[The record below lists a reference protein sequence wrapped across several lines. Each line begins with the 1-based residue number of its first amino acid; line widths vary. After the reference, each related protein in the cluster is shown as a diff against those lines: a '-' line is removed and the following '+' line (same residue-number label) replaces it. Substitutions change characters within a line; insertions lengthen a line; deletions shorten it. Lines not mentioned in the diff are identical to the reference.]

1 MELFTEE
8 HELFRQAFRR
18 FIEKEILPH
27 YDEWE
32 KRGETPRSIWKK
44 LGEQGYLCPWLEE
57 QYGGPGGTFEYSL
70 IINQE
75 TARAGINIGF
85 GLHSDII
92 APYLAAYGTGEQKK
106 KWLPGC
112 ASGDTVLA
120 IAMTEP
126 NTGSD
131 LQAITTTAVKDGD
144 HYILNGQKTF
154 ISNGI
159 AADLFVVACKTDPQ
173 AVPAHKG
180 ISLIVVEA
188 DTPGLVK
195 GRKLEKLGLRSQDT
209 AEIYFENCRVPVT
222 NLLGEE
228 DRGFAY
234 MMAQLQQERLIS
246 AVYSQGMAERM
257 LADAM
262 EYAKTRE
269 AFGQPIG
276 KFQYNAFKI
285 AELATEVELGKVFL
299 ERVIADHLAG
309 KDVVTQVSMA
319 KYWIG
324 EMANRVAYQ
333 CLQLYG
339 GYGYCEE
346 YPIARHYR
354 DVRVHTIYAGSS
366 EMMKLIIAR
375 RLGF

>member
-1 MELFTEE
+1 
-8 HELFRQAFRR
+8 
-18 FIEKEILPH
+18 
-27 YDEWE
+27 
-32 KRGETPRSIWKK
+32 
-44 LGEQGYLCPWLEE
+44 
-57 QYGGPGGTFEYSL
+57 
-70 IINQE
+70 
-75 TARAGINIGF
+75 
-85 GLHSDII
+85 
-92 APYLAAYGTGEQKK
+92 
-106 KWLPGC
+106 
-112 ASGDTVLA
+112 
-120 IAMTEP
+120 
-126 NTGSD
+126 
-131 LQAITTTAVKDGD
+131 
-144 HYILNGQKTF
+144 
-154 ISNGI
+154 
-159 AADLFVVACKTDPQ
+159 
-173 AVPAHKG
+173 
-180 ISLIVVEA
+180 
-188 DTPGLVK
+188 
-195 GRKLEKLGLRSQDT
+195 
-209 AEIYFENCRVPVT
+209 
-222 NLLGEE
+222 
-228 DRGFAY
+228 
-234 MMAQLQQERLIS
+234 IS